1 MTAPPSAG
9 QTVPEHPSDRAD
21 PGIVRAGASPAEA
34 PARPWYSRLWSGLR
48 SRFARQIALAAVMA
62 GAIAA
67 GGHFVGGLVGWWH
80 AYELTFGGHDAD
92 KPAAESTR
100 GKAAAAAL
108 SIVVLPFANE
118 GAAEDGW
125 FAENLANDV
134 GVELSRLAGSSVI
147 ARESAGRYRGRDVD
161 PREVARELNVRYVL
175 AGSVHRQGDRV
186 RLRLRLVDGETG
198 AQRWTDRFD
207 VDRVALPALIDTV
220 AGRIARGVNVEMHRA
235 AGQVAGRL
243 PRELAKAD
251 DVAMRGWGLYFTGGF
266 DRANTLSALALFEQ
280 AVAMDAR
287 SVYGW
292 GGIASALAR
301 ARGPLWV
308 DPATADRRL
317 VEATAQLER
326 LAPESLYLWVG
337 RWAQAL
343 YVRRDVDGALE
354 VANQWV
360 ERFPGHRNGYLA
372 RSAISMRLD
381 RFAEALA
388 DTETAI
394 ALSPLADDLG
404 NSQGRMSWLLYA
416 QGRHAEAVEWGRKS
430 VASATG
436 NPVFGATLAAALVR
450 TGQPELGRQAL
461 REVLERRPDFSAGSL
476 RKMIPEGRG
485 PKFSAARDDF
495 FAALREIGLE

>member
-1 MTAPPSAG
+1 MSAPSSAG
-9 QTVPEHPSDRAD
+9 PAGPEHPSDPA
-21 PGIVRAGASPAEA
+21 ASEA
-34 PARPWYSRLWSGLR
+34 AFRNEAAIAPSRPWYARLWSALR
-48 SRFARQIALAAVMA
+48 SRFARQIALAAVVA

-80 AYELTFGGHDAD
+80 AYELTFGGHGAGKPEARSARSKADAA
-92 KPAAESTR
+92 P
-100 GKAAAAAL
+100 L

-147 ARESAGRYRGRDVD
+147 ARESAGRYRARDLD
-161 PREVARELNVRYVL
+161 PREVAGELGVRYVL

-220 AGRIARGVNVEMHRA
+220 VGRIARGVNVEMHRA
-235 AGQVAGRL
+235 AGQIAARL
-243 PRELAKAD
+243 PRELATAD
-251 DVAMRGWGLYFTGGF
+251 DVAMRGWGLYHTASFE
-266 DRANTLSALALFEQ
+266 RANTLSALALFEQ

-292 GGIASALAR
+292 GGIASALAL

-326 LAPESLYLWVG
+326 LAPDSLYLLVG
-337 RWAQAL
+337 RWAQAF

-360 ERFPGHRNGYLA
+360 ERFPGHRNGYLVRA
-372 RSAISMRLD
+372 AMSMRLD
-381 RFAEALA
+381 RFAEASD
-388 DTETAI
+388 DTANAI

-436 NPVFGATLAAALVR
+436 NPVWGATLAAALVR
-450 TGQPELGRQAL
+450 TDQPELGRQAL
-461 REVLERRPDFSAGSL
+461 SEVLERRPDLSVGML
-476 RKMIPEGRG
+476 EKLIPQGRG
-485 PKFSAARDDF
+485 PKFAAARDDLV
-495 FAALREIGLE
+495 AALREIGLE